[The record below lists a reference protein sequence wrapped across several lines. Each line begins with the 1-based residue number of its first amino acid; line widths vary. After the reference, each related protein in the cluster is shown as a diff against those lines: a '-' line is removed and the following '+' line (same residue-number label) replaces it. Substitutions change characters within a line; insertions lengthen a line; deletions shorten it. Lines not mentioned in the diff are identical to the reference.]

1 MKVSKWGNSLAI
13 RLPAEVVERLGLKE
27 GDELVETP
35 GFGEEKQQLL
45 VRRKPTREEMWVR
58 VEEIRNTVNWPE
70 GYRYNREEDYEEWS
84 NNRWKKVD

>member
-1 MKVSKWGNSLAI
+1 METVMKVSKWGNSLAI

-45 VRRKPTREEMWVR
+45 VKRKPSREEMWAR
-58 VEEIRNTVNWPE
+58 LDEIAKTVKWPA
-70 GYRYNREEDYEEWS
+70 DYKFDRDEANS
-84 NNRWKKVD
+84 RGK